1 MHQVRFSGLLSFFLT
16 TPSFVSRL
24 NFVGRLSRVSA
35 ADAAPVAP
43 GAIRSLPVLRQS
55 KITFCSLVACVIC
68 AVNCFLA
75 GPSWAAPTAI
85 SEQIAEQF
93 DRHLITSQVTEDSHE
108 MVDNA
113 SLLIGPVDDSISQ
126 APLPQV
132 PANLLAEPEESDREF
147 QPIPEPSSLALL
159 GGLGGLMFFIHRLR
173 AYFDH
178 SAVL

>member
-1 MHQVRFSGLLSFFLT
+1 
-16 TPSFVSRL
+16 
-24 NFVGRLSRVSA
+24 
-35 ADAAPVAP
+35 
-43 GAIRSLPVLRQS
+43 
-55 KITFCSLVACVIC
+55 
-68 AVNCFLA
+68 LA

-93 DRHLITSQVTEDSHE
+93 DRHLITSQVTEDSHG
-108 MVDNA
+108 MVDDA

-132 PANLLAEPEESDREF
+132 PADLLAEPEESEREF

-173 AYFDH
+173 AYFDR